1 MTSAEEESAEE
12 EAAESDATTATDVAS
27 AHQSDSDSDADVV
40 DERRRG
46 GSADDAEMRFLQAR
60 PTPPYPKL
68 RHVLHPGMAGRVKYD
83 DFGIHMPAVS
93 VSKGMPWKC
102 LQHIPDAVQTLPT
115 DRFASAYPMYAQL
128 QKSAT

>member
-60 PTPPYPKL
+60 PTLPYPKL
-68 RHVLHPGMAGRVKYD
+68 RHVRPPGMAGRVKNGA
-83 DFGIHMPAVS
+83 FGIYMPAVS
-93 VSKGMPWKC
+93 ASKVLPWIAC
-102 LQHIPDAVQTLPT
+102 NTSPDAPQTSCT
-115 DRFASAYPMYAQL
+115 DR
-128 QKSAT
+128 

>member
-1 MTSAEEESAEE
+1 MTTAEEESAEE

-27 AHQSDSDSDADVV
+27 AHQSDSDSDANVV

-60 PTPPYPKL
+60 PTLSYPNP
-68 RHVLHPGMAGRVKYD
+68 RHVCPPGMAGG
-83 DFGIHMPAVS
+83 FGIYMPVS
-93 VSKGMPWKC
+93 
-102 LQHIPDAVQTLPT
+102 T
-115 DRFASAYPMYAQL
+115 DRSASAYPTYVQL

>member
-60 PTPPYPKL
+60 PTLPYPNL
-68 RHVLHPGMAGRVKYD
+68 RHVRPAGMAGRVKND
-83 DFGIHMPAVS
+83 GFGIHMPAVS
-93 VSKGMPWKC
+93 ASKVLPWNC
-102 LQHIPDAVQTLPT
+102 LQHIPDAPQTFPT
-115 DRFASAYPMYAQL
+115 DR
-128 QKSAT
+128 